1 MSCEICHKSAMSML
15 VDILCFCLYEKKIS
29 HTKQTKKERKRNEKT
44 MSCCSTCK
52 KTGHAALDCY
62 LAQSCNQT
70 KSCTTKCKTKK
81 PDNCFIL
88 KGRCAEEI
96 CLQYKAVPGTTIG
109 QTKNIYVDSKTG
121 YKYVVKS
128 IQFPNHPQSTPIS
141 LPTQCSSFWTTRIS
155 VAVVTPVRRSLAP
168 WRLLTTVPHRRRSCR
183 ERKYYILFNKSK

>member
-1 MSCEICHKSAMSML
+1 
-15 VDILCFCLYEKKIS
+15 
-29 HTKQTKKERKRNEKT
+29 

-128 IQFPNHPQSTPIS
+128 IEFSEPPAEYPDLTSYPVFFLLDNQDFGCGCDPCEKVACPVATSYYCPPSTTIM
-141 LPTQCSSFWTTRIS
+141 
-155 VAVVTPVRRSLAP
+155 
-168 WRLLTTVPHRRRSCR
+168 
-183 ERKYYILFNKSK
+183 